1 MDVEG
6 RTIAEEAL
14 THPKYRPDIDGLRA
28 VAVLSVLAFHAFPEV
43 VHGGFIGVDIFFV
56 ISGFLISTIIFKS
69 LANRDFSFLEFY
81 SRRVRRIFPALVTV
95 LVVAFVCGWF
105 VLYPDEYRQLGKH
118 IVGGALFFS
127 NFVLWRESGY
137 FDTSA
142 DSKPLLHLWSLGI
155 EEQFYIVFPL
165 FAWLVWK
172 GRLNLLTLA
181 VLGGLVSFLLN
192 IRDVSHDAVRTFY
205 MPQTRIWELMEG
217 CVLALLMI
225 DASGRIGRMEK
236 AAERMLTRVFYRAKV
251 DVIPAVT
258 LPNLK
263 AWTGALLIVV
273 GLWKISK
280 EMHFPGKW
288 ALLPTLGAVFLIWA
302 GPEAFLNRRILSNR
316 ILIWVGKISYPLYLW
331 HWILLSY
338 LYILATKMPP
348 VGVRIGALAVAVI
361 LSWLTYR
368 LIEKPLRFGGKG
380 RRKTLLLTALMLSV
394 SILGFADYKANGFQT
409 LRHNMAFA
417 WMEQFDW
424 PYMGNPPCVAKVK
437 TQPGFCMQ
445 LGNPNHITI
454 GILGDSTAN
463 ALVPGVAKLAE
474 VHGDGVIN
482 IGHGACPP
490 VQGLVPTKTWGAN
503 PNCPEI
509 VDDAYRVILA
519 EKNIKTVILGLFTN
533 DIGSWG
539 LKDLP
544 ANATLQERFD
554 KSMELLDADIRKLRA
569 AGKNVILTYDAAFSP
584 VSSKDCFNRP
594 FSGLLKKHR
603 NCDITEN
610 QLINR
615 YPYLTL
621 LDNHFRG
628 HHDVCIFRQSH
639 LLFINGRL
647 NLIDPSGLAFLRDS
661 HHLSVYG
668 SVKMAQWL
676 ADSNCASELPWR
688 TTAKMNKVALGYK
701 GPQNLNKKEAL
712 QQNRLMPTGGSG
724 RSPRE

>member
-6 RTIAEEAL
+6 RTVAEEAL

-409 LRHNMAFA
+409 LPFLQAKKNTSQTMALLDKLKQNSMIDERMLSGLCF
-417 WMEQFDW
+417 QL
-424 PYMGNPPCVAKVK
+424 PPHKNFSFFEKPACLPVSPVQEKSP
-437 TQPGFCMQ
+437 T
-445 LGNPNHITI
+445 LLLI
-454 GILGDSTAN
+454 GDSHSAS
-463 ALVPGVAKLAE
+463 LS
-474 VHGDGVIN
+474 
-482 IGHGACPP
+482 
-490 VQGLVPTKTWGAN
+490 
-503 PNCPEI
+503 
-509 VDDAYRVILA
+509 
-519 EKNIKTVILGLFTN
+519 LGLRPWAMEHGFSFYQISSGSCVLFSDDSSDPECQEYRRRTFEAVTSIHP
-533 DIGSWG
+533 DI
-539 LKDLP
+539 
-544 ANATLQERFD
+544 
-554 KSMELLDADIRKLRA
+554 LLIDMYWA
-569 AGKNVILTYDAAFSP
+569 Y
-584 VSSKDCFNRP
+584 
-594 FSGLLKKHR
+594 
-603 NCDITEN
+603 
-610 QLINR
+610 
-615 YPYLTL
+615 
-621 LDNHFRG
+621 
-628 HHDVCIFRQSH
+628 
-639 LLFINGRL
+639 
-647 NLIDPSGLAFLRDS
+647 LIDPVPPEPNYFKNREHWPSYIDYLKNRMRYIATLGARKVIVVGQVPTWKPDLPTILVKDFLRYGKPIPARSFLKLDPRS
-661 HHLSVYG
+661 LTIDRSMRDLPVLLFSIRDQLCNKVGCLVRVGADMRTDLTVWDYGHLTTAGAKFVINHG
-668 SVKMAQWL
+668 LGDTILK
-676 ADSNCASELPWR
+676 ASEAER
-688 TTAKMNKVALGYK
+688 
-701 GPQNLNKKEAL
+701 
-712 QQNRLMPTGGSG
+712 NRGD
-724 RSPRE
+724 RK

>member
-6 RTIAEEAL
+6 RTAAEDAL

-28 VAVLSVLAFHAFPEV
+28 VAVLSVLAFHAFPKRV
-43 VHGGFIGVDIFFV
+43 PGGFIGVDIFFV

-69 LANRDFSFLEFY
+69 LASREFSFLEFY

-118 IVGGALFFS
+118 VVGGAWFFS

-137 FDTSA
+137 FDNSA
-142 DSKPLLHLWSLGI
+142 YSKPLLHLWSLGI
-155 EEQFYIVFPL
+155 EEQFYIFFPL

-172 GRLNLLTLA
+172 GRLNVLTLLI
-181 VLGGLVSFLLN
+181 LGGLASFLLN

-217 CVLALLMI
+217 CVLALLVM
-225 DASGRIGRMEK
+225 DTSGWVGRMEK
-236 AAERMLTRVFYRAKV
+236 AAERMLNRVLSRAKA
-251 DVIPAVT
+251 DVMPAVT
-258 LPNLK
+258 LSNVK
-263 AWTGALLIVV
+263 AWIGTLLIAF
-273 GLWKISK
+273 GIWKITK

-288 ALLPTLGAVFLIWA
+288 ALLPTLGAGLLIWA
-302 GPEAFLNRRILSNR
+302 GPEAFLNRRILSHP
-316 ILIWVGKISYPLYLW
+316 ILMWVGKISYPLYLW

-338 LYILATKMPP
+338 LYILAAGMPP
-348 VGVRIGALAVAVI
+348 GAVRAGALVVAVG
-361 LSWLTYR
+361 LSWLTYQ
-368 LIEKPLRFGGKG
+368 LVEKPLRFGEHG
-380 RRKTLLLTALMLSV
+380 RRKTLLLIALMLSV
-394 SILGFADYKANGFQT
+394 SIVGFADYKTKGFQA
-409 LRHNMAFA
+409 LRHNTAFKGV
-417 WMEQFDW
+417 EQFAW

-445 LGNPNHITI
+445 LGNPDLITI

-463 ALVPGVAKLAE
+463 ALVPGVAKLVE
-474 VHGDGVIN
+474 SHGEGLIN

-490 VQGLVPTKTWGAN
+490 VQGLVPTTTWGYH

-539 LKDLP
+539 LKNVP
-544 ANATLQERFD
+544 ANATLQQRFD
-554 KSMELLDADIRKLRA
+554 ISMALLDSDIRKLNA

-584 VSSKDCFNRP
+584 VSSEDCLNRP
-594 FSGLLKKHR
+594 FSALLKQPRH
-603 NCDITEN
+603 CDVTEN

-615 YPYLTL
+615 YPYLRL
-621 LDNHFRG
+621 LDDHFRG
-628 HHDVCIFRQSH
+628 RKDVCIFRQSQ
-639 LLFINGRL
+639 LLFSNGHL
-647 NLIDPSGLAFLRDS
+647 NLIDPSGIPFLRDS

-668 SVKMAQWL
+668 SGKMGQWL
-676 ADSNCASELPWR
+676 AKSNCASQLPWR
-688 TTAKMNKVALGYK
+688 PAAQTPRKAIERTDSSHH
-701 GPQNLNKKEAL
+701 
-712 QQNRLMPTGGSG
+712 GSVY
-724 RSPRE
+724 